1 MTAKRKRKPK
11 PKRKKPPIPPPVELP
26 EPRTVRLRPASIYP
40 TKAEL
45 EEPVRIDATPDE
57 LAAAI
62 LRPVRI
68 VTDKDA

>member
-1 MTAKRKRKPK
+1 MPAKRARKPK
-11 PKRKKPPIPPPVELP
+11 PKSKKPPIPSPMELQ

-45 EEPVRIDATPDE
+45 EEDIRIDATPDE

-68 VTDKDA
+68 VTDPDA